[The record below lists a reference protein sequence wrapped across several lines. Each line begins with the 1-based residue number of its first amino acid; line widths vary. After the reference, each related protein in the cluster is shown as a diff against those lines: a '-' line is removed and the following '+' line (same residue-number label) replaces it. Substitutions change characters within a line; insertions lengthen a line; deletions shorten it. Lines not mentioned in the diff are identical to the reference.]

1 MPKILLVEDDTP
13 LQQAIADMLAAEQY
27 DAEVCTDGE
36 EAIFLATTG
45 LYDLMLLDVMLP
57 GTDGYRV
64 AKTIREQKIMTPIIM
79 ITAKDRVDDRV
90 YGLESGADD
99 YLVKPF
105 AFTELFARI
114 RAQLR
119 RTSGEFQDAD
129 SLEFDN
135 LHYRLPYRELTVGT
149 TTIRLGPKEAILIEL
164 FLRYPGI
171 VLTRQQLM
179 DRLWGEESDI
189 LDNTLEAHISRLRRR
204 LVASGGPDI
213 TAIRGLGYRLDKRAR

>member
-1 MPKILLVEDDTP
+1 MPRILLVEDDTP
-13 LQQAIADMLAAEQY
+13 LQQAIADMLGDEQY
-27 DAEVCTDGE
+27 DAQVCTDGE

-45 LYDLMLLDVMLP
+45 LYDLILLDVMLP
-57 GTDGYRV
+57 GTDGYHV
-64 AKTIREQKIMTPIIM
+64 ARTIREQKIMTPIIM
-79 ITAKDRVDDRV
+79 ITAKDHIDDRV
-90 YGLESGADD
+90 YGLDSGADD

-119 RTSGEFQDAD
+119 RTPGEFQLAD
-129 SLEFDN
+129 TLEFEN
-135 LHYRLPYRELTVGT
+135 LHYRLPDRELTVGT

-204 LVASGGPDI
+204 LEVSGGPDI
-213 TAIRGLGYRLDKRAR
+213 TAIRGLGYRLEKSGR